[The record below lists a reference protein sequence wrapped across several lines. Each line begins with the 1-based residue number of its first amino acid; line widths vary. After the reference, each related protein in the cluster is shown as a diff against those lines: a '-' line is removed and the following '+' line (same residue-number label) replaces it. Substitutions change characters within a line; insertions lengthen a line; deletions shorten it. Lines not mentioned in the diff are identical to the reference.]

1 MSKEMKLDENTK
13 LDIHEILDDL
23 ANYRPRRRGWSWRT
37 PVPRYKMHN
46 FEYHDMAESLKKY
59 VPLPS
64 AKYFDNI
71 DPQGTS
77 SITTE
82 IPQVVLKM
90 IFAECGWPHGMEP
103 II

>member
-64 AKYFDNI
+64 AKYLTI
-71 DPQGTS
+71 
-77 SITTE
+77 SI
-82 IPQVVLKM
+82 PK
-90 IFAECGWPHGMEP
+90 EP
-103 II
+103 LQLQRK